1 MFVSVAY
8 RKKNSNGENKYFL
21 YNVGSRFIF
30 TLNNISIKW
39 HSSKTDIS
47 HRIAFNDFP
56 FVFQQISGFYFYR
69 YLLINTIVSK
79 AIDLKERKKSKHRFQ
94 LWPMNIHSFD
104 GFHCHSPAKINENKN
119 RNEKINK
126 IENISS
132 LSLMRLQENQ
142 NLRLRTINCDQTWKR
157 VHTLIHANI
166 RWWFGFFFLFS
177 FFFSHLVFLYP
188 SSLKA
193 RERKKKTSSMKCF
206 ALNVQF
212 LFLELVRS
220 FLLIIFVYSFFVF
233 FFSLLTLHLY
243 EERNGIW
250 TKTIILIDKHFSFD
264 FHLWRTISYQ

>member
-166 RWWFGFFFLFS
+166 RWWFGFFFYLAS
-177 FFFSHLVFLYP
+177 
-188 SSLKA
+188 
-193 RERKKKTSSMKCF
+193 
-206 ALNVQF
+206 
-212 LFLELVRS
+212 S
-220 FLLIIFVYSFFVF
+220 FLIWCFYIHHHSKREKERRK
-233 FFSLLTLHLY
+233 LLQWNALH
-243 EERNGIW
+243 
-250 TKTIILIDKHFSFD
+250 
-264 FHLWRTISYQ
+264 